1 MCPLT
6 LVEAYL
12 PALLEPQFH
21 NCTASSLSGTGF
33 VTCRQAALSHCN
45 FNSEYFKRHRFYV
58 AKGRIMPISPVAC
71 SNLQERSEKAVDS
84 TEMPWPQAD
93 LPSVAKVVL
102 AHAAHHLEQSCHSLS
117 LDSCQCEYQLN
128 EAKLR
133 SHSETRKI
141 KIQWLHS
148 LFLALTYHAN

>member
-1 MCPLT
+1 
-6 LVEAYL
+6 VA
-12 PALLEPQFH
+12 QD
-21 NCTASSLSGTGF
+21 SSHVAKL
-33 VTCRQAALSHCN
+33 HCHIATSILN
-45 FNSEYFKRHRFYV
+45 TSNWYRFYV